1 MPPGGQVDR
10 KHKCPVLFEGK
21 AARSGPAFTR
31 FKRILIRTFIKPGC
45 KTSTSG
51 GDYFIR
57 QHSFIRGHLCCGFIM
72 LVIALQPQYNAL
84 GERKF

>member
-1 MPPGGQVDR
+1 MLPGGQVDR

-31 FKRILIRTFIKPGC
+31 FKRILMRTFIKLGC
-45 KTSTSG
+45 RRSTNG

-57 QHSFIRGHLCCGFIM
+57 QEGIHSSIGDLSVVD
-72 LVIALQPQYNAL
+72 L
-84 GERKF
+84 